1 METIIR
7 RAKIEDLEVILEIVN
22 DAILATTAI
31 YDYDVRTLNDQI
43 SWFQEK
49 QKQDFPVIVATDEND
64 KVIGFGT
71 YGTFRMKIGF
81 KFTVEH
87 SVYVKEGFSGK
98 GIGKAI
104 LSELIFIAKTQKL
117 HVMVGCI
124 DAENTGSIEFH
135 EKLGFKKAGI
145 LKESGYKF
153 DRWLDLQFVQLIL
166 E

>member
-7 RAKIEDLEVILEIVN
+7 SARIEDIETILEIVN
-22 DAILATTAI
+22 DAILKTTAI

-49 QKQDFPVIVATDEND
+49 QKQNFPVIVATDEND
-64 KVIGFGT
+64 KVLGFGT

-87 SVYVKEGFSGK
+87 SLYVKEGHSGK

-104 LSELIFIAKTQKL
+104 LLELIALAKAQKT
-117 HVMVGCI
+117 HVIVGCI
-124 DAENTGSIEFH
+124 DTDNTESIEFH
-135 EKLGFKKAGI
+135 EKFGFKKAGI

>member
-1 METIIR
+1 MEPIIR
-7 RAKIEDLEVILEIVN
+7 RARIEDIEAILEIVN
-22 DAILATTAI
+22 DAILNSTAI

-49 QKQDFPVIVATDEND
+49 QEQDFPVIVATDEND
-64 KVIGFGT
+64 KITGFGT

-87 SVYVKEGFSGK
+87 SVYVKEGHSGK

-104 LSELIFIAKTQKL
+104 LLELIALAKAQKL

-124 DAENTGSIEFH
+124 DAENTGSIAFH
-135 EKLGFKKAGI
+135 EKFGFKKAGI

-153 DRWLDLQFVQLIL
+153 DKWLDLQFVQLML

>member
-1 METIIR
+1 MKSITRIAR
-7 RAKIEDLEVILEIVN
+7 IEDLETILEIVN
-22 DAILATTAI
+22 DAILNTTAI
-31 YDYDVRTLNDQI
+31 YDYDVRTLNEQI

-49 QKQDFPVIVATDEND
+49 QEQNFPVIVATDEND

-87 SVYVKEGFSGK
+87 SVYVKEGFAGK
-98 GIGKAI
+98 GIGKA
-104 LSELIFIAKTQKL
+104 LLLELINIAKAQKL

-124 DAENTGSIEFH
+124 DAKNTGSIEFH
-135 EKLGFKKAGI
+135 EKFGFKKAGI

-153 DRWLDLQFVQLIL
+153 EQWLDLQFVQLIL
-166 E
+166 

>member
-7 RAKIEDLEVILEIVN
+7 NARIEDIETILEIVN
-22 DAILATTAI
+22 DAILKTTAI

-49 QKQDFPVIVATDEND
+49 QKQNFPVIVATDEND
-64 KVIGFGT
+64 KVLGFGT

-87 SVYVKEGFSGK
+87 SLYVKEGHSGK

-104 LSELIFIAKTQKL
+104 LLELIALAKAQKT
-117 HVMVGCI
+117 HVIVGCI

-135 EKLGFKKAGI
+135 EKFGFKKAGI

>member
-1 METIIR
+1 MKTIIR
-7 RAKIEDLEVILEIVN
+7 RARIEDLETILEIVN
-22 DAILATTAI
+22 NAILNTTAI
-31 YDYDVRTLNDQI
+31 YDYDVRTLNEQI

-49 QKQDFPVIVATDEND
+49 EKLDFPVIVATDEND
-64 KVIGFGT
+64 KVQGFGT
-71 YGTFRMKIGF
+71 YGTFRMKIGY

-104 LSELIFIAKTQKL
+104 LLELIALAKAQKL

-135 EKLGFKKAGI
+135 EKFGFKKAGV
-145 LKESGYKF
+145 LKETGYKF
-153 DRWLDLQFVQLIL
+153 GKWLDLQFVQLII
-166 E
+166 

>member
-1 METIIR
+1 MKTIVR
-7 RAKIEDLEVILEIVN
+7 SARIEDLEAILAIVN
-22 DAILATTAI
+22 DAILNTTAI
-31 YDYDVRTLNDQI
+31 YDYDVRTLNEQI

-49 QKQDFPVIVATDEND
+49 KEQNFPVIVATDEND
-64 KVIGFGT
+64 NVVGFGT

-87 SVYVKEGFSGK
+87 SVYVKEGFAGN

-104 LSELIFIAKTQKL
+104 LLELINLAKAQKL

-135 EKLGFKKAGI
+135 EKFGFKKAGI

-153 DRWLDLQFVQLIL
+153 DKWLDLQFVQLII
-166 E
+166 

>member
-1 METIIR
+1 MKAIIR
-7 RAKIEDLEVILEIVN
+7 SARIEDIETILEIVN
-22 DAILATTAI
+22 DAILNTTAI

-49 QKQDFPVIVATDEND
+49 KEHNFPVIVATDEND
-64 KVIGFGT
+64 TVLGFGT
-71 YGTFRMKIGF
+71 YGTFRMKIGY

-87 SVYVKEGFSGK
+87 SVYVKEGHSGK

-104 LSELIFIAKTQKL
+104 LLELIDLAKAQKL

-124 DAENTGSIEFH
+124 DAGNTGSIEFH
-135 EKLGFKKAGI
+135 EKFGFKKAGI

-153 DRWLDLQFVQLIL
+153 DKWLDLQFVQLII
-166 E
+166 

>member
-7 RAKIEDLEVILEIVN
+7 SARIEDIETILEIVN
-22 DAILATTAI
+22 DAILKTTAI
-31 YDYDVRTLNDQI
+31 YDYDVRTLNEQI

-49 QKQDFPVIVATDEND
+49 KKQDFPVIVATDEND
-64 KVIGFGT
+64 KVLGFGT

-87 SVYVKEGFSGK
+87 SVYVKEGHSGK

-104 LSELIFIAKTQKL
+104 LSELISIAKTQKL

-153 DRWLDLQFVQLIL
+153 DKWLDLQFVQLIL

>member
-1 METIIR
+1 MKTIIR
-7 RAKIEDLEVILEIVN
+7 AARIDDIEIILEIVN
-22 DAILATTAI
+22 NAILNTTAI
-31 YDYDVRTLNDQI
+31 YDYDVRTLNEQI
-43 SWFQEK
+43 TWFQDKHESN
-49 QKQDFPVIVATDEND
+49 FPIIVATDEND

-98 GIGKAI
+98 GIGRAI
-104 LSELIFIAKTQKL
+104 LLELITLAKAQKL
-117 HVMVGCI
+117 HVMIGCI

-135 EKLGFKKAGI
+135 EKFGFKKAGI

-153 DRWLDLQFVQLIL
+153 DKWLDLQFVQLIL

>member
-7 RAKIEDLEVILEIVN
+7 RARIEDIETILEIVN
-22 DAILATTAI
+22 EAILNTTAI

-49 QKQDFPVIVATDEND
+49 QVQDFPVIVATDEID
-64 KVIGFGT
+64 KVVGFGT

-87 SVYVKEGFSGK
+87 SVYVKEGHSGK

-104 LSELIFIAKTQKL
+104 LLELITLAKAQKM
-117 HVMVGCI
+117 HVMIGCI
-124 DAENTGSIEFH
+124 DAENTGSIAFH
-135 EKLGFKKAGI
+135 EKFGFKKAGV

-153 DRWLDLQFVQLIL
+153 GKWLDLQFVQLLL